1 MSNPI
6 VITKRNT
13 DKEGNTV
20 AIKIYET
27 RRITTDGLIALKQIP
42 DELHRVNI
50 DGYTEV
56 YADNIL
62 EENEFRVDYSQGI
75 VYFNSARLGEFV
87 DIEYYGIG
95 YELIHVNRIFTDSE
109 NGVVETLEELI
120 EDVNNAV
127 VTKGI
132 IKENY
137 KTTVL
142 ANQLKY
148 NSTSELYEYTLVH
161 NLNSN
166 KIIVGVYNVSDEPC
180 LDLCKPIDSNT
191 LLVRNDEKVDL
202 KIVINYGSVS

>member
-127 VTKGI
+127 TTSGI

-142 ANQLKY
+142 ASQLKY

-166 KIIVGVYNVSDEPC
+166 KVNVGVYDVNDEPC

>member
-27 RRITTDGLIALKQIP
+27 RRITIDGLIALKQIP

-87 DIEYYGIG
+87 DIEYYGMG

-127 VTKGI
+127 TTSGI

-142 ANQLKY
+142 ASQLNY
-148 NSTSELYEYTLVH
+148 NSLSELYEYTLVH

-166 KIIVGVYNVSDEPC
+166 KIIVGVYDVNDEPC
-180 LDLCKPIDSNT
+180 LDLCKPINSNT

-202 KIVINYGSVS
+202 KIVINYGSIN

>member
-127 VTKGI
+127 TTSGI

-142 ANQLKY
+142 ASQLNY
-148 NSTSELYEYTLVH
+148 NSLSELYEYTLVH

-166 KIIVGVYNVSDEPC
+166 KVNVGVYDVSDEPC

>member
-127 VTKGI
+127 TTSGI

-142 ANQLKY
+142 ASQLNY
-148 NSTSELYEYTLVH
+148 NSLSELYEYTLVH
-161 NLNSN
+161 NLNSS
-166 KIIVGVYNVSDEPC
+166 KISISVFDSNGAEC
-180 LDLCKPIDSNT
+180 LNLCQIIDSNT

-202 KIVINYGSVS
+202 KIVINYGSIN